1 MANTAPAEFDR
12 HRPVAVLSMLAALGG
27 WIVIAA
33 SIINGSIKCAV
44 SNMSSSM
51 AVGGP
56 RHGQGRHHLQLGGDR
71 PRQQQQRQLRTEAPP
86 SSRDQSRAERM
97 LCLVI

>member
-1 MANTAPAEFDR
+1 MC
-12 HRPVAVLSMLAALGG
+12 
-27 WIVIAA
+27 
-33 SIINGSIKCAV
+33 IKCAV

-56 RHGQGRHHLQLGGDR
+56 RHGQGRHHLQLGGDHPRQQQLQLGGDR